1 MPNLRRYKDFLN
13 VNIVVQCQ
21 LNVLQNLI
29 INNYFQVIVPRQ
41 NLGFRPPR
49 RVSYDREAAVQN
61 GNGASMG
68 AHNGGGNGAPR
79 GDYSGPGRR
88 DRYNR
93 GNGGYGYGKGNGG
106 YPGNGGYRQQQ
117 QQGGNVGGYYQ
128 QQRRPANDRYYRER
142 SDSATVLDVEFPA
155 LPVAASAR
163 AAALASASTPT
174 PAEGSAPASA

>member
-1 MPNLRRYKDFLN
+1 MPNLRRYKDFFN

-41 NLGFRPPR
+41 NLVFRPPR

-61 GNGASMG
+61 GNGASY
-68 AHNGGGNGAPR
+68 NGGGNSAPR
-79 GDYSGPGRR
+79 GNYSGPGRH
-88 DRYNR
+88 DGYNR
-93 GNGGYGYGKGNGG
+93 
-106 YPGNGGYRQQQ
+106 GNGGYRQQQ

>member
-1 MPNLRRYKDFLN
+1 MIRKLPSKTATATVRRW
-13 VNIVVQCQ
+13 
-21 LNVLQNLI
+21 
-29 INNYFQVIVPRQ
+29 VP
-41 NLGFRPPR
+41 
-49 RVSYDREAAVQN
+49 SAY
-61 GNGASMG
+61 
-68 AHNGGGNGAPR
+68 NGGGNGAPR

-88 DRYNR
+88 DGYNR
-93 GNGGYGYGKGNGG
+93 GNGGC
-106 YPGNGGYRQQQ
+106 RQQQ

-142 SDSATVLDVEFPA
+142 SDSASSSRDSATVLDVEFPA